1 MKTLKHFFNIFLFIN
16 FFPIYKNAE
25 TSTQYY
31 KKTKERLQKRLLKGI
46 KVFLRKKARIW
57 SQAI

>member
-1 MKTLKHFFNIFLFIN
+1 MQKHQLNII
-16 FFPIYKNAE
+16 
-25 TSTQYY
+25 

-46 KVFLRKKARIW
+46 KIFLRKKARIW